1 MQVSLVRN
9 WAIQPRII
17 SYTKRK
23 ERKPKLHQED
33 VMDAMRWSTWLI
45 GVLTSKTSIKHIKAA
60 YATLVDERG
69 I

>member
-1 MQVSLVRN
+1 
-9 WAIQPRII
+9 
-17 SYTKRK
+17 
-23 ERKPKLHQED
+23 
-33 VMDAMRWSTWLI
+33 MDAMRWSTWLI